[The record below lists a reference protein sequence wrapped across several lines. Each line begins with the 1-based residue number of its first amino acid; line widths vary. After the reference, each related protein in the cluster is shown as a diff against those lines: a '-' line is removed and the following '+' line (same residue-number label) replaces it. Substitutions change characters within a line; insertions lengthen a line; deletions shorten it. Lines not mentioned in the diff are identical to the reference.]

1 MLEINESDF
10 RPIRDFVFIEAD
22 AERGRKKKLED
33 GKEIFIDTDFNPHS
47 TENATQDGIVRYIPT
62 KLESGKRR
70 RDLYRSLHGTGL
82 RTHPPRW
89 KARRH

>member
-33 GKEIFIDTDFNPHS
+33 GKEIFIDTDFIKLWL
-47 TENATQDGIVRYIPT
+47 TENYCICYGMNPYTVRWSPQEYKCSKT
-62 KLESGKRR
+62 
-70 RDLYRSLHGTGL
+70 GT
-82 RTHPPRW
+82 W
-89 KARRH
+89 